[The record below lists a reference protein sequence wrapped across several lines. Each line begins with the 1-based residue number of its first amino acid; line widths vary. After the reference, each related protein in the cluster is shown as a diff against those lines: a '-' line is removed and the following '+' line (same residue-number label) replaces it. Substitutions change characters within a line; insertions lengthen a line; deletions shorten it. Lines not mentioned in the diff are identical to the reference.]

1 MPAEAKARA
10 AVAVKKNLGAGLKL
24 SPLLGCLASPDWGPG
39 AEISGLLGTVQL
51 LWTLH
56 LLLKKELSTGI
67 RQNQVPPDSS
77 GEVNASLFSDFSCKA
92 TLQDFVRGDNPV

>member
-1 MPAEAKARA
+1 M
-10 AVAVKKNLGAGLKL
+10 KL

-56 LLLKKELSTGI
+56 LLKKELSTGI

-77 GEVNASLFSDFSCKA
+77 GEVNASLFLTFPVKQHFRILSEET
-92 TLQDFVRGDNPV
+92 TLFELVNR

>member
-1 MPAEAKARA
+1 M
-10 AVAVKKNLGAGLKL
+10 KL
-24 SPLLGCLASPDWGPG
+24 SPLLGSLASPDWGPG
-39 AEISGLLGTVQL
+39 EISGLLGTVQL

>member
-1 MPAEAKARA
+1 M
-10 AVAVKKNLGAGLKL
+10 KL
-24 SPLLGCLASPDWGPG
+24 SPLLGSLASPDWGPG
-39 AEISGLLGTVQL
+39 EISGLLGTVQL

-77 GEVNASLFSDFSCKA
+77 GEVNASLFLTFPVKQHFRILSEET
-92 TLQDFVRGDNPV
+92 TLFELVNR